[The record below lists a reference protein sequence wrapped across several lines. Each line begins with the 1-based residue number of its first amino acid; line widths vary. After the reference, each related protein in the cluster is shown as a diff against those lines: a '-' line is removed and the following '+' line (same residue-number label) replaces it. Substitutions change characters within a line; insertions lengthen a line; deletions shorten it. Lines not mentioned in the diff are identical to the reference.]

1 MKNWVIFV
9 DASCIGNPW
18 PMEYRIITGDIIHK
32 WQNIL
37 VKKSSLQEIYRSE
50 LFPVWTNNIGEFLAI
65 IDAIKYVKNMKQA
78 VSSQQQGIIIYTDS
92 KTALHRLASK
102 KPKTTLSYN
111 NQTKSLLT
119 KLQESIIRLKNT
131 DISWYNIEKRET
143 QLRGEIPADF
153 GRK

>member
-9 DASCIGNPW
+9 DASCVGNPW
-18 PMEYRIITGDIIHK
+18 PMEYRIITGDIIHR

-37 VKKSSLQEIYRSE
+37 VKKSSLQEIYRSN
-50 LFPVWTNNIGEFLAI
+50 LFPIWTNNIGEFLAI
-65 IDAIKYVKNMKQA
+65 IDAIKIVQKTLNHWNAESLKP
-78 VSSQQQGIIIYTDS
+78 IIYTDS
-92 KTALHRLASK
+92 QTALHRLTSK
-102 KPKTTLSYN
+102 KPKTTLSYD

-131 DISWYNIEKRET
+131 DISWYNIQKRET
-143 QLRGEIPADF
+143 QLRWEIPADF